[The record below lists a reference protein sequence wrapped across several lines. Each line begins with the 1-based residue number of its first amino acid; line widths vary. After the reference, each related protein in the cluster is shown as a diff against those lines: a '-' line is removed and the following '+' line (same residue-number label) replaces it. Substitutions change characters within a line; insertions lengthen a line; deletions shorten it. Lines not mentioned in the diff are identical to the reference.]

1 MNFLKQLKTV
11 GVGNEALQV
20 EQTYFPLELE
30 FVDDP
35 DPDDELEQD
44 LVDELL
50 MLDDLEAF

>member
-1 MNFLKQLKTV
+1 M

-20 EQTYFPLELE
+20 EQTYFPFELE

>member
-1 MNFLKQLKTV
+1 M

-20 EQTYFPLELE
+20 EQTYFPFELE
-30 FVDDP
+30 FVD